1 MRRERRSFGASFKE
15 AGAPRGS
22 GSRGAAR
29 ATFWAAGLLS
39 LFMTGWLAVSCGS
52 DTGAAGPP
60 CETVFAGQCGG
71 KCVNDNGCIQGLYC
85 GPSGTCT
92 ADCAAGG
99 KQCPAGFACS
109 PDGRCVESGGAGGS
123 DPFGD
128 GGLTTSSGTGTGQ
141 DACADITV
149 QIEKQI
155 PTVVL
160 LIDQSGSMVEPFPG
174 GDRWNVLR
182 NALMDPNGGVVKQL
196 ENEVRFGLTLYTAQ
210 DAEPVCPLLENVP
223 IALANYNAINNL
235 YSSAS
240 PVEDTPT
247 GESIDAVTKTLE
259 AFAEPGQ
266 KVIVLATDG
275 EPDSC
280 LHKDPPAGSPEAQ
293 AARDASVKAAQAA
306 FAKDILTFVIAVGND
321 VAQAH
326 LQDVANAGAGK
337 PIGGGDNAKFYVPTD
352 QQALTDAFKE
362 IINGVR
368 TCVFTL
374 NGKVDAALAEQGA
387 VLLDGQKLGFNDPNG
402 WKLNNESEI
411 EIVGAA
417 CDTIQSGDHSLSV
430 TFPCG
435 VVVIDPN

>member
-1 MRRERRSFGASFKE
+1 MSRKRVSFGGSFR
-15 AGAPRGS
+15 A
-22 GSRGAAR
+22 RGAVIGAL
-29 ATFWAAGLLS
+29 FSLVFAAGS
-39 LFMTGWLAVSCGS
+39 LASSCGS
-52 DTGAAGPP
+52 DSTSFGPP
-60 CETVFAGQCGG
+60 CQTVFAGQCGG
-71 KCVNDNGCIQGLYC
+71 SCLNDPDCGAGLYC
-85 GPSGTCT
+85 SPTGTCT

-99 KQCPAGFACS
+99 LQCPAGFVCS
-109 PDGRCVESGGAGGS
+109 PNGRCDEAGGGAGGS
-123 DPFGD
+123 DSFVD
-128 GGLTTSSGTGTGQ
+128 GGFTTGSGG

-155 PTVVL
+155 PTIVL
-160 LIDQSGSMVEPFPG
+160 LIDQSGSMTAAFPG

-182 NALMDPNGGVVKQL
+182 NSLMDPASGVVKLL
-196 ENEVRFGLTLYTAQ
+196 ENEVRFGLTLYTGK
-210 DAEPVCPLLENVP
+210 DADPVCPLLEEVS
-223 IALANYNAINNL
+223 IALGNHAAINAV
-235 YSSAS
+235 YSSAV

-275 EPDSC
+275 EPDTC
-280 LHKDPPAGSPEAQ
+280 VFKDPAPGTPEAQ
-293 AARDASVKAAQAA
+293 AARDASVKAAQDAYG
-306 FAKDILTFVIAVGND
+306 KDILTYVIAVGDD
-321 VAQAH
+321 VTKAH

-337 PIGGGDNAKFYVPTD
+337 PVGGADNAKYYVPTD

-374 NGKVDAALAEQGA
+374 NGKVDPALADQGS
-387 VLLDGQKLGFNDPNG
+387 VVLDGQKLGFNDPDG

-435 VVVIDPN
+435 AVVIDPN